1 MRKVRRAYALV
12 LFGILS
18 WLVCANALA
27 AQGEPEPFVNHIVID
42 GTINPAVV
50 EFVHESIQKSHEG
63 GAQALVIQLDTPG
76 GLLSSTREIV
86 KAILSAPVP
95 VIVYVAPSGAGAA
108 SAGTFITLSAHVA
121 AMAPGTNIGAA
132 HPVGVGGAEVT
143 GVMGEKL
150 ENFVASYGET
160 IARQRG
166 RNVEWA
172 IKAVR
177 ESAAIGVSEALKLN
191 VVDLL
196 ARNSDE
202 LLKKATGLTVEVG
215 GKKTTLALAGAEVR
229 SLEMSLSQKF
239 INFIANPNIA
249 YFLLMVGILGLYL
262 EFSNPGLIF
271 PGVAGVICLLLGA
284 AAFQVLPINY
294 TGLALIILGVI
305 LLIAEVFVTS
315 FGVLGIS
322 GIVSFVLGS
331 LILFDSPGEALVVHR
346 SIVFTA
352 AATLGTVV
360 LALGYLVVRSQ
371 RLKPALGKAGLVG
384 ETGQVIARIA
394 PLGKIRVHGEIWNA
408 ESEEA
413 LEVGEKAVIYKVEG
427 LRVSVH
433 RA

>member
-1 MRKVRRAYALV
+1 
-12 LFGILS
+12 
-18 WLVCANALA
+18 
-27 AQGEPEPFVNHIVID
+27 
-42 GTINPAVV
+42 
-50 EFVHESIQKSHEG
+50 
-63 GAQALVIQLDTPG
+63 
-76 GLLSSTREIV
+76 
-86 KAILSAPVP
+86 
-95 VIVYVAPSGAGAA
+95 
-108 SAGTFITLSAHVA
+108 
-121 AMAPGTNIGAA
+121 
-132 HPVGVGGAEVT
+132 
-143 GVMGEKL
+143 
-150 ENFVASYGET
+150 
-160 IARQRG
+160 
-166 RNVEWA
+166 
-172 IKAVR
+172 
-177 ESAAIGVSEALKLN
+177 
-191 VVDLL
+191 
-196 ARNSDE
+196 
-202 LLKKATGLTVEVG
+202 
-215 GKKTTLALAGAEVR
+215 
-229 SLEMSLSQKF
+229 
-239 INFIANPNIA
+239 
-249 YFLLMVGILGLYL
+249 
-262 EFSNPGLIF
+262 
-271 PGVAGVICLLLGA
+271 
-284 AAFQVLPINY
+284 LPINY

-352 AATLGTVV
+352 AATLGAVV